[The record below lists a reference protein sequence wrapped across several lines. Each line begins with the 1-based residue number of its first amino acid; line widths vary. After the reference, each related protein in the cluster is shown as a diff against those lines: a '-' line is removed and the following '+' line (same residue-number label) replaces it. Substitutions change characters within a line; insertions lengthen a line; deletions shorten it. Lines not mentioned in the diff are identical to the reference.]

1 MFACPRDRNRI
12 RNAPGRYRPIDID
25 RTPLMME
32 NRGVACECESR
43 KWRGDRRSMKKVES
57 RLSPFSILLLYFLT
71 AGAVR
76 K

>member
-1 MFACPRDRNRI
+1 VRKRATHTLPVTFAVGCGEE
-12 RNAPGRYRPIDID
+12 AG
-25 RTPLMME
+25 
-32 NRGVACECESR
+32 AWECESR

>member
-1 MFACPRDRNRI
+1 
-12 RNAPGRYRPIDID
+12 
-25 RTPLMME
+25 
-32 NRGVACECESR
+32 
-43 KWRGDRRSMKKVES
+43 MKKVES